1 MYQTVIYSCFYCV
14 IATITIFIKIIIA
27 GLAGDNRRKDST
39 EESWYRSWSCTLLR
53 VDWDCDLLATL
64 SFLLEK
70 VADMLQDDLITLP
83 TRRPMQQPAKVHS
96 SLLSRRQELT
106 NQVHYSL
113 QTRAQPPTSK
123 SDVTF
128 YVTFCTCDKK
138 THMMIPFMCPFV
150 TFENVTYKATKCH
163 LSMWH
168 FDVWTKR
175 HIKCYP

>member
-113 QTRAQPPTSK
+113 QTRAQPPRKPSRKQAQPHLTQK
-123 SDVTF
+123 GV
-128 YVTFCTCDKK
+128 KRQK
-138 THMMIPFMCPFV
+138 TVLSISHKCFLASIMLERRLWSLSWYWCSQTMMRRP
-150 TFENVTYKATKCH
+150 
-163 LSMWH
+163 
-168 FDVWTKR
+168 
-175 HIKCYP
+175 